1 MKFILPI
8 LEQDDG
14 NTCLVILFPGLFFW
28 ICGFFLDLLYYP
40 MQSKSEKVKES
51 KRSKKGG
58 KVLSWKCQE
67 EEEVKEKKR
76 KKKGI

>member
-1 MKFILPI
+1 MMV
-8 LEQDDG
+8 
-14 NTCLVILFPGLFFW
+14 THVWSSFFQVFFFGFV
-28 ICGFFLDLLYYP
+28 GFFLDLLYYP

-67 EEEVKEKKR
+67 EEVKEKKR